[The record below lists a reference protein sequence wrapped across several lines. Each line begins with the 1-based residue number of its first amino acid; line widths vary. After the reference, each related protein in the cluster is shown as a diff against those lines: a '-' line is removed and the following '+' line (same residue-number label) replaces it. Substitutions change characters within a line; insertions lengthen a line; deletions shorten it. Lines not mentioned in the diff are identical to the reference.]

1 MTDENFDV
9 QVVTTNVCN
18 SYPGTWSE
26 LAKTTEYFVALKP
39 KSLSMEDSASIP
51 LAAMTALQAL
61 RGYPGSLEGKTV
73 FIPAG
78 CMFPASFLI
87 IRRKLTLWQ

>member
-1 MTDENFDV
+1 VKEKFDV
-9 QVVTTNVCN
+9 QVATINMSN
-18 SYPGTWSE
+18 SCIGTWSE
-26 LAKTTEYFVALKP
+26 LAKTTEDFVALKP
-39 KSLSMEDSASIP
+39 KNLSMEDSASIP

-78 CMFPASFLI
+78 CTFLTNCLVV
-87 IRRKLTLWQ
+87 RQKLTFRQ